1 MAVCAACGQEA
12 PDAGP
17 RCPRCGASLRAAREL
32 VQALGPDRSSPH
44 WRVIVA
50 LVAIPLAIGLGIIF
64 FFHETPAADVP
75 MQPLPPG
82 PPPRAL
88 KQDVSVPEPMWHGKQ
103 GGSRAQPSP
112 VGAPRTG
119 VHR

>member
-12 PDAGP
+12 PDFGP

-32 VQALGPDRSSPH
+32 VQSLGPDRSSPH

-50 LVAIPLAIGLGIIF
+50 LVAIPLALVLGIIF
-64 FFHETPAADVP
+64 FFHETPAADVG
-75 MQPLPPG
+75 MTPLPPG
-82 PPPRAL
+82 PPQRAP
-88 KQDVSVPEPMWHGKQ
+88 KQDIYVPDMPAGKQ
-103 GGSRAQPSP
+103 SGSRAQPSP
-112 VGAPRTG
+112 LGAPHTG